1 MNRRVLTHT
10 ARKLGLSFDEASSG
24 LEAVAK
30 MARTRYSIV
39 SMDKQ
44 MPEMDGNVATE
55 TARAAGYTG
64 VVVLVSG
71 DTFVPC
77 EQEAL
82 RRRGITAF
90 LSKLATPSMRDAL
103 KRLSA
108 LKLKRA

>member
-1 MNRRVLTHT
+1 M
-10 ARKLGLSFDEASSG
+10 
-24 LEAVAK
+24 
-30 MARTRYSIV
+30 
-39 SMDKQ
+39 
-44 MPEMDGNVATE
+44 
-55 TARAAGYTG
+55 
-64 VVVLVSG
+64 VLVSG

-108 LKLKRA
+108 LKKHAVEIDTEKY